1 MRALGQTEDGE
12 TWKVALEGG
21 AGGGAGPPGGSP
33 RAAGGAVSPGGPGPG
48 DGRS

>member
-12 TWKVALEGG
+12 TWKVALE
-21 AGGGAGPPGGSP
+21 GGAGPPGGSP